1 LEELVAIAVQF
12 TIEVIGSA
20 FISAPFGFNIRRPK
34 QHESGS
40 TFLYFLFMT
49 IGGMLGWM
57 SAYFVPFRLLPYSW
71 LRLLNILVA
80 PLVGGFTARA
90 ISAYRAKENAFVEP
104 KVHFWSA
111 FLFTLAFML
120 LRTGY
125 LTRYGT

>member
-20 FISAPFGFNIRRPK
+20 FISAPFGFSTRRPT

-40 TFLYFLFMT
+40 MFLYFLFMT
-49 IGGMLGWM
+49 IGGMIGWM

-71 LRLLNILVA
+71 LRLLNIVVA
-80 PLVGGFTARA
+80 PLVGGFTAQA
-90 ISAYRAKENAFVEP
+90 ISAYRAKENPFVEP

-111 FLFTLAFML
+111 FWFILAFVL